1 MKLEGNGR
9 SIAGAVAFPD
19 TLINQWEGLVVYAEI
34 AYEAN
39 EGVARILHNR
49 PASRNAENVS
59 LLEEMDDALTRA
71 TADDTVRV
79 IVIGGTGDHFS
90 SGHDVIEAQKL
101 RPNLTVE
108 ERWAHERRYYYD
120 YALRIWDC
128 PKPMIAAVQGACI
141 AGGFMVANM
150 CDLIVAA
157 DNAFFS
163 DPVCYTMGAAAVEL
177 LVHPWVVGNRQAK
190 EMLFTGR
197 RISAEEAHQWGMVNR
212 VVPLADFQ
220 AEVNTLARHIAAAP
234 PFALAMA
241 KRSINRK
248 MDMQGFR
255 ASLEAHFDLHQL
267 SHVSETF
274 LERKRA
280 GRRSTIDSNRN
291 LKL

>member
-1 MKLEGNGR
+1 M
-9 SIAGAVAFPD
+9 
-19 TLINQWEGLVVYAEI
+19 VYRDI
-34 AYEAN
+34 VYEAKD
-39 EGVARILHNR
+39 GIARILHNR
-49 PASRNAENVS
+49 PATRNAENVT
-59 LLEEMDDALTRA
+59 LLDEMDAALA
-71 TADDTVRV
+71 AANADDGVRV
-79 IVIGGTGDHFS
+79 IVIGGAGDHFS

-108 ERWAHERRYYYD
+108 ERWFHERKFYYD

-128 PKPMIAAVQGACI
+128 PKPTIAAVQGACI

-190 EMLFTGR
+190 ELLFTGR
-197 RISAEEAHQWGMVNR
+197 RIGAAEAQQWGMVNK
-212 VVPLADFQ
+212 VVPLGDFD
-220 AEVNTLARHIAAAP
+220 AEVETLARHIAAAP
-234 PFALAMA
+234 PFALAMV

-274 LERKRA
+274 MARKRE
-280 GRRSTIDSNRN
+280 GRRNTIDSNRD
-291 LKL
+291 LKV